1 MRGWGIEERR
11 QSDVSAYS
19 RAKERI
25 VTSWTRKNQCP
36 ITQTGNYL
44 MRCQH
49 MSVAVK
55 NLVRVGEERAMLG
68 HAVQCHMYVVV

>member
-25 VTSWTRKNQCP
+25 VTGGVRRSETFGVRGCEGVVNGKLECSRSG
-36 ITQTGNYL
+36 T
-44 MRCQH
+44 
-49 MSVAVK
+49 SVIEGQGDFAP
-55 NLVRVGEERAMLG
+55 
-68 HAVQCHMYVVV
+68 